1 VQNRSK
7 ISEIKSDIQRE
18 SSHPPTSSDSLGLS
32 PQIEGGSQPRELQK
46 LFSQKAQITSI
57 AGLPPTT
64 RERYR
69 VLLGD
74 EILGDFLNLNEAIEL
89 ARLNRRK
96 NTLS

>member
-1 VQNRSK
+1 
-7 ISEIKSDIQRE
+7 
-18 SSHPPTSSDSLGLS
+18 
-32 PQIEGGSQPRELQK
+32 
-46 LFSQKAQITSI
+46 
-57 AGLPPTT
+57 
-64 RERYR
+64 